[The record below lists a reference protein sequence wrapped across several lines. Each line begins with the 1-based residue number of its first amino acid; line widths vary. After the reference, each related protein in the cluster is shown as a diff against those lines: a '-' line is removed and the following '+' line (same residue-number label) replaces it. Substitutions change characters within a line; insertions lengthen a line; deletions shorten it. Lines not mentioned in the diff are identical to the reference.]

1 MSRTPPCP
9 GVYGSR
15 KRTEGGCARGYFAGP
30 GAVGDRGRPQGGSGT
45 GRDRLA
51 RGRGGTLVAF
61 ARMDGAP
68 EHTADIA
75 KRKADM
81 AIALGFDTVHMTAT
95 TPQGLPLAGG
105 PQQSGAHAL
114 VPNGGGVVIRG
125 DGTVLGALGVSGAAS
140 SITDHKI
147 GTAAIAESG

>member
-1 MSRTPPCP
+1 MAISLDQAQS
-9 GVYGSR
+9 VIAAAR
-15 KRTEGGCARGYFAGP
+15 KAAAELGETVSL
-30 GAVGDRGRPQGGSGT
+30 AVVAP
-45 GRDRLA
+45 
-51 RGRGGTLVAF
+51 GGTFVAF

-68 EHTADIA
+68 EHTADVA

-95 TPQGLPLAGG
+95 TPQGLPLVGG